1 MVNSLS
7 LPWQYQERK
16 LLAATFIGLL
26 LTLVGCGGGGG
37 GSSPSTP
44 LPAPPPVA
52 GPAPNPT
59 DPSPAPTPA
68 PAPTPMPEPDPIMP
82 AFASAPSTARFLT
95 QATFGP
101 TLSEINTLTGTEA
114 SAWFLRQIEE
124 EPNYL
129 LPVVDELM
137 SLDDDDEGAPLAGE
151 ATTFGFWRSAIAGAD
166 QLRQRMAFALSELL
180 VVSNGGGELL
190 TDVPEAVAYYQDRL
204 IEHALGNYRDLLEDV
219 TYSPA
224 MGYYLTYM
232 GSEKGDPVTGRMP
245 DENYAR
251 ELMQLFTIGVVELN
265 ADGTPRLDA
274 AGQPIET
281 YDNSDVTGLARVFT
295 GLDVDPQYFF
305 ADEDEGLP
313 LGYAFPMAVY
323 PERHSALE
331 KAFLNTVIPENT
343 PASQSI
349 TLALDHIFA
358 HPNVAPFIARQL
370 IQRLVSSNPTPAY
383 TARVAAAFE
392 AGSYRLPSGVRV
404 GDGRRGDL
412 AATAAAILFDAEA
425 RTLAGVEGGKIRE
438 PILRFTHWARAFQVR
453 EVTPEYRDS
462 LWDTSSPLDLGQ
474 HPYRAP
480 SVFNFFRPGHIAQGS
495 LTGERGLNAP
505 ELQIVNA
512 STVPGFANFMF
523 DFIFFEGE
531 DVDVEELQ
539 EFFDEDGY
547 PLDANR
553 ARESFD
559 PDYSAEAAL
568 ADSPAALVDRLDLL
582 LTYGTLSQ
590 NTRTQI
596 VKLLEQL
603 PAEEPWERV
612 DVARFAVFMMMT
624 SPDYLVQR

>member
-1 MVNSLS
+1 MVDSLS
-7 LPWQYQERK
+7 LTWRYQERK
-16 LLAATFIGLL
+16 LLAATLIGLL
-26 LTLVGCGGGGG
+26 LTLAGCGGGGG
-37 GSSPSTP
+37 GGSSTTP
-44 LPAPPPVA
+44 LPEPPPLA
-52 GPAPNPT
+52 GPPPNPM
-59 DPSPAPTPA
+59 DPA
-68 PAPTPMPEPDPIMP
+68 PAPTPVPNPAPAPDPDMP
-82 AFASAPSTARFLT
+82 AFASTQSTARFLT

-101 TLSEINTLTGTEA
+101 SLSDINALTGTEA
-114 SAWFLRQIEE
+114 SAWFLRQIQE
-124 EPNYL
+124 EPSYL

-137 SLDDDDEGAPLAGE
+137 NLDDDDEGAPLAGE

-166 QLRQRMAFALSELL
+166 QLRQRMAFALSEIL

-295 GLDVDPQYFF
+295 GLDVDPEYFF

-323 PERHSALE
+323 TERHSALE

-343 PASQSI
+343 PAGQSI

-358 HPNVAPFIARQL
+358 HPNVAPFVSRQL

-392 AGSYRLPSGVRV
+392 AGSYRLPSGARV

-453 EVTPEYRDS
+453 EVTPEYRDT

-553 ARESFD
+553 ARDSFD

-582 LTYGTLSQ
+582 LTYGTLSPD
-590 NTRTQI
+590 TRAQI
-596 VKLLEQL
+596 VELLEQL

>member
-1 MVNSLS
+1 MVDSLS
-7 LPWQYQERK
+7 LTWRYQERK
-16 LLAATFIGLL
+16 LLAATLIGLL
-26 LTLVGCGGGGG
+26 LTLAGCGGGGG
-37 GSSPSTP
+37 GGSSTTP
-44 LPAPPPVA
+44 LPEPPPLA
-52 GPAPNPT
+52 GPPPNPM
-59 DPSPAPTPA
+59 DPA
-68 PAPTPMPEPDPIMP
+68 PAPTPVPNPAPAPDPDMP
-82 AFASAPSTARFLT
+82 AFASTQSTARFLT

-101 TLSEINTLTGTEA
+101 SLSDINALTGTEA
-114 SAWFLRQIEE
+114 SAWFLRQIQE
-124 EPNYL
+124 EPSYL

-137 SLDDDDEGAPLAGE
+137 NLDDDDEGAPLAGE

-166 QLRQRMAFALSELL
+166 QLRQRMAFALSEIL

-265 ADGTPRLDA
+265 ADGTPRLGA

-295 GLDVDPQYFF
+295 GLDVDPEYFF

-323 PERHSALE
+323 TERHSALE
-331 KAFLNTVIPENT
+331 KAFLKTVIPENT
-343 PASQSI
+343 PAGQSI

-358 HPNVAPFIARQL
+358 HPNVAPFVSRQL

-392 AGSYRLPSGVRV
+392 AGSYRLPSGARV

-453 EVTPEYRDS
+453 EVTPEYRDT

-553 ARESFD
+553 ARDSFD

-582 LTYGTLSQ
+582 LTYGTLSPD
-590 NTRTQI
+590 TRAQI
-596 VKLLEQL
+596 VELLEQL